1 MSNRKDCY
9 ICVQEILLVMPQ
21 EIERKFMV
29 KGEFKKFAR
38 KVVRI
43 SQGYL
48 CSIPERTVRVRVRD
62 NQGFIT
68 VKGRSDEFGVSRY
81 EWEKEISAE
90 DARELLKLCERG
102 VIDKSRY
109 LVDFAGHTFE
119 VDEFYGDNEGLVIA
133 ELELKSQDEPYE
145 RPSWLGDEVTGDSRY
160 YNAALSKNPYKDWK

>member
-1 MSNRKDCY
+1 M
-9 ICVQEILLVMPQ
+9 
-21 EIERKFMV
+21 
-29 KGEFKKFAR
+29 
-38 KVVRI
+38 
-43 SQGYL
+43 
-48 CSIPERTVRVRVRD
+48 RVRD